1 MRKNFII
8 IVLSILILSL
18 FLCGCSE
25 KTTSDDDKT
34 ISDDDSNNDSLFDSD
49 EERLVG
55 SWMVEEPDGRV
66 FNFIFNEN
74 KSGKLIL
81 YENTSDFFYLLNDSN
96 LIIYFPDINNT
107 WLFEY
112 SFLNDNELE
121 IKVTNREEIEVLKR
135 IY

>member
-1 MRKNFII
+1 MRKNLII
-8 IVLSILILSL
+8 IVLSIFILFL
-18 FLCGCSE
+18 FLCGCND
-25 KTTSDDDKT
+25 KTVSDDE
-34 ISDDDSNNDSLFDSD
+34 INNDSLFGSD

-74 KSGKLIL
+74 KSGNLIV
-81 YENTSDFFYLLNDSN
+81 YENISDFFYLLNDSN
-96 LIIYFPDINNT
+96 LILYFPDVNNT

>member
-1 MRKNFII
+1 MRKNLII
-8 IVLSILILSL
+8 IVLSIFILFL
-18 FLCGCSE
+18 FLCGCND
-25 KTTSDDDKT
+25 KTVSDDE
-34 ISDDDSNNDSLFDSD
+34 INNDSSFGSD

-74 KSGKLIL
+74 KSGNLIV
-81 YENTSDFFYLLNDSN
+81 YENISDFFYLLNDSN
-96 LIIYFPDINNT
+96 LILYFPDVNNT

>member
-18 FLCGCSE
+18 FLSGCN
-25 KTTSDDDKT
+25 DKT
-34 ISDDDSNNDSLFDSD
+34 VSNVDKNVPDDEINNESLFESD
-49 EERLVG
+49 EERLIG
-55 SWMVEEPDGRV
+55 SWTVEEPDGRI
-66 FNFIFNEN
+66 FNFTFNEN
-74 KSGKLIL
+74 KSGKLIV
-81 YENTSDFFYLLNDSN
+81 YENISDFFYLLNDSN
-96 LIIYFPDINNT
+96 LILYFPEINNT

-121 IKVTNREEIEVLKR
+121 IKVSNREEIEVLKR